1 MNKLKNLAL
10 VDDDEIFVFLTR
22 KTIEKTN
29 LVDQVKVFNNGL
41 EAMYFLNENSNTP
54 EQLPDIIL
62 LDLSMPVMD
71 GWQFLE
77 AYINIKPRIG
87 KQIIV
92 CIVSSPIAPEDL
104 LRAKSISEVTDFI
117 IKPITKDQM
126 VEMLTAI

>member
-1 MNKLKNLAL
+1 MN
-10 VDDDEIFVFLTR
+10 
-22 KTIEKTN
+22 
-29 LVDQVKVFNNGL
+29 
-41 EAMYFLNENSNTP
+41 FLNENSNTP

-92 CIVSSPIAPEDL
+92 YIVSSTIAPDDL
-104 LRAKSISEVTDFI
+104 LRAKSISEVNDFI